1 MKNIIKNNK
10 LKLFIQEIIL
20 FISSINILNEIKNI
34 NPKFIF
40 FSEDKSYQ
48 KYSRSIIDIIC
59 SKYPDK
65 IYYLS
70 IHKDD
75 FIQDKNIKNFY
86 ISPFLL
92 KFFFNNVKADNLFL
106 TLTDLGNHFIN
117 KTKNIRNYIYYF
129 HSPISTT
136 KSYTPKAFDN
146 YDVIMCNGQFQIN
159 EIKSR
164 EEFKNLKKKKL
175 IPTGYFYFDHL
186 IENIS
191 FDAKGDYILIAPS
204 WNKNAKHL
212 INENFIE
219 LIDVLLKKNFKVIF
233 RPHPEHFKRSKI
245 ILDKIKANFTSEA
258 FCFDEDFENIKSM
271 EKSRCLITDNSGIAI
286 EYMIALKKPVLYLNE
301 IDKIHNSEFQ
311 DYAKLMTI
319 DQTIKEKFGYIFD
332 NSDFQQ
338 IEVIIKNSEDNFNK
352 KLTDLEIL
360 ISKNYFNF
368 GKTKDFLSSNLSS
381 VILN

>member
-10 LKLFIQEIIL
+10 LKIFFQQIL
-20 FISSINILNEIKNI
+20 FFLSSFNILNEIKNI

-40 FSEDKSYQ
+40 FSENKSYQ
-48 KYSRSIIDIIC
+48 KYAKPIIDIIC
-59 SKYPDK
+59 SNYSDQ
-65 IYYLS
+65 IYYFS

-75 FIQDKNIKNFY
+75 IIQNKKIKNIY
-86 ISPFLL
+86 INPFLL
-92 KFFFNNVKADNLFL
+92 KFFFNNIKADNMFL

-117 KTKNIRNYIYYF
+117 KTKNVGKYIYYF

-146 YDVIMCNGQFQIN
+146 YDIIMCNGQFQIN

-164 EEFKNLKKKKL
+164 EELKNLKKKKL
-175 IPTGYFYFDHL
+175 IPSGYFYFDHL

-191 FDAKGDYILIAPS
+191 FTTKSDHILIAPS

-219 LIDVLLKKNFKVIF
+219 LIDILLKKNFKVIF
-233 RPHPEHFKRSKI
+233 RPHPEHFKRSKK
-245 ILDKIKANFTSEA
+245 ILNKIKANFTSET
-258 FCFDEDFENIKSM
+258 FCFDEDFENMRSM
-271 EKSRCLITDNSGIAI
+271 EKSKCLITDNSGIAI
-286 EYMIALKKPVLYLNE
+286 EYMIALKKPVLYLDE
-301 IDKIHNSEFQ
+301 LDKVHNSEFE
-311 DYAKLMTI
+311 DYAKLKTI
-319 DQTIKEKFGYIFD
+319 DQTIKEKFGYLFD

-338 IEVIIKNSEDNFNK
+338 IEFIIKNSEDNFNK
-352 KLTDLEIL
+352 KIPDLEIL
-360 ISKNYFNF
+360 IDKNYFNF

-381 VILN
+381 FI